1 MGKHKTKINNDPI
14 LKKDYKYEKRCKLRA
29 L

>member
-1 MGKHKTKINNDPI
+1 MGKHKKIINNDPI
-14 LKKDYKYEKRCKLRA
+14 LQRDYKYEKRKKLRA